1 MSNTKE
7 KINELK
13 SIIEHIEP
21 EEILDTIEE
30 YIMEHEESTKFLA
43 YFDTD
48 VNQPSYTKYENVE
61 NYIELLDNYD
71 DKIYLA
77 QKMCDFDLAKKLF
90 DEYPFSSEE
99 RKKFEELALNND
111 DLVKTLRPRILKE
124 QYSFLN
130 SKLDYISA
138 EHQSAIQDRIL
149 RLDEKS
155 LEIFKLLYQKIEKDS
170 HDSLFKI
177 FALSVRIGENS
188 EITKNLYEY
197 IKENGIQEDMSDKLL
212 WLYTEGNYYSFIKD
226 RIYDRIKTAED
237 INDLEQII
245 KQCCDETINT
255 QKNAEEKDSS
265 KIKDALLLS
274 TYGISLDEAET
285 ILECYDISGIEVTEE
300 NKKQFLMYLALTEIN
315 NERNPEKLIEIYDE
329 YTKENEIN
337 IDYLR
342 TAVFEGELK
351 SIFAKEFNK
360 SFTPVN
366 DMTLIEKNDGISI
379 YDAGTNFKLCM
390 TAIGAYQSNFIDKEN
405 YSSYWN
411 SSKIMAHT
419 SSCSLIANNNLTT
432 ANIKN
437 ICLGF
442 SNFSD
447 NAFYGGTYMDM
458 ASDSQYHVFAPDLTS
473 HLSNPTNFINNTR
486 GQYNEL
492 LYERRNIER
501 DEHYKKNPDYIL
513 FFEEFDNIENEDNLE
528 TQQVLMDEKRKWNET
543 LKAAKD
549 FGVPVVKINRERC
562 AKSEREKIEQNFQ
575 EYMKTYDPTLLSG
588 IITEFE
594 NNRTGTRGHEVLTER
609 YFSADRIQEI
619 LYTIVN
625 SLDEIG
631 DENLKKDNYIQLEK
645 ILSKEKKQ
653 TKECLKFEMKS
664 ASSYEQDIAN
674 EVNNLLGF
682 DVDKYLEAISKSIEI
697 EKDENER

>member
-7 KINELK
+7 KINELQ
-13 SIIEHIEP
+13 SIIENIEP
-21 EEILDTIEE
+21 EEILYTIEE
-30 YIMEHEESTKFLA
+30 YIREHEESTDFLA

-61 NYIELLDNYD
+61 KYIELLDNYD

-77 QKMCDFDLAKKLF
+77 QEMCDFDLAKKLF

-99 RKKFEELALNND
+99 RKKFEELASNND

-124 QYSFLN
+124 QYSFLG

-149 RLDEKS
+149 GLDEKN

-170 HDSLFKI
+170 QDSLFKI
-177 FALSVRIGENS
+177 FALSVKIGENS
-188 EITKNLYEY
+188 EITPNLYKY

-212 WLYTEGNYYSFIKD
+212 WLYTEGKYHSFIRD
-226 RIYDRIKTAED
+226 RIFDRIKTVED
-237 INDLEQII
+237 INNLEQIV
-245 KQCCDETINT
+245 KQCCDETINI
-255 QKNAEEKDSS
+255 QKNTEEKDIS

-315 NERNPEKLIEIYDE
+315 NESNPEKLIEIYDE

-360 SFTPVN
+360 SFTKIN
-366 DMTLIEKNDGISI
+366 DMTLIEKNEGILI

-390 TAIGAYQSNFIDKEN
+390 TAIGAYQSNFTDKEN

-432 ANIKN
+432 ANISN

-442 SNFSD
+442 TNFSES
-447 NAFYGGTYMDM
+447 AFYGGDYMDM

-575 EYMKTYDPTLLSG
+575 EYMKSYDPTLLSG

-594 NNRTGTRGHEVLTER
+594 NNRTGTRGHEILTDR
-609 YFSADRIQEI
+609 YFSSDRIQEI
-619 LYTIVN
+619 LHTIVT
-625 SLDEIG
+625 SLGEID
-631 DENLKKDNYIQLEK
+631 DENLRKDNYIQLEK

-653 TKECLKFEMKS
+653 TKKCIKFEMKS

-682 DVDKYLEAISKSIEI
+682 DVDEYLDVISKSIEI